1 MSIKDKY
8 YVDPIDS
15 RETYD
20 WLLNKHYAKRVPSIV
35 FSFGLYEEELGYK
48 TLIGVCTYG
57 LSPSSTLAS
66 SIAGDKYKDKVLELN
81 RLCVNDG
88 LPKNALSYFVSQSL
102 SIIKGYNI
110 IVSFSDINMK
120 HHGYIYQ
127 ACNFIY
133 TGTSSNTAQLI
144 DKEGNEFHF
153 RNIGHYQKKLK
164 GKINILKRISDN
176 LSDDLLKKEYK
187 NIPDKNKFT
196 GHCYVASECYY
207 HLCPDKLDV
216 YHIKHEN
223 STHWFL
229 KDNDKIIDVTREQF
243 KTPVPYNNAVK
254 GFFLTKKPSKRA
266 RILIN
271 RVIQDS
277 FKIIKR
283 RLNEDTLDRIVVA
296 NYLRKNKGS
305 YTAKQI
311 DKIFGYKDTAAHW
324 FRLDKGFSYPSVDD
338 WVELKEILNLDDT
351 LDQDMLNYDWIPCAN
366 DIIKQLELQKIEILP
381 KHRYIYIIGNK
392 RKKADILKHFKYE
405 KIPYPKG
412 DNKKYDA
419 SYKPITQ
426 MKLF

>member
-8 YVDPIDS
+8 KVESIKPF
-15 RETYD
+15 ETYD
-20 WLLNKHYAKRVPSIV
+20 WLKNKHYAKRIPPISYA
-35 FSFGLYEEELGYK
+35 FGLFQGNGLN
-48 TLIGVCTYG
+48 GVCCFG
-57 LSPSSTLAS
+57 IPAS
-66 SIAGDKYKDKVLELN
+66 RFENIKQPYELN
-81 RLCVNDG
+81 RLVINDD
-88 LPKNALSYFVSQSL
+88 LDKNVLSYFVSQSL

-133 TGTSSNTAQLI
+133 TGKSSNTTQLI
-144 DKEGNEFHF
+144 DKEGKEFHF

-164 GKINILKRISDN
+164 GN
-176 LSDDLLKKEYK
+176 KK
-187 NIPDKNKFT
+187 F
-196 GHCYVASECYY
+196 
-207 HLCPDKLDV
+207 
-216 YHIKHEN
+216 KH
-223 STHWFL
+223 
-229 KDNDKIIDVTREQF
+229 
-243 KTPVPYNNAVK
+243 
-254 GFFLTKKPSKRA
+254 
-266 RILIN
+266 
-271 RVIQDS
+271 
-277 FKIIKR
+277 IKR

-338 WVELKEILNLDDT
+338 WVELKEILSLDDT
-351 LDQDMLNYDWIPCAN
+351 LDSIMLNYEWIPCAS
-366 DIIKQLELQKIEILP
+366 DIIEQLELQKIEILP

-392 RKKADILKHFKYE
+392 RKKADILKHFQYE

>member
-8 YVDPIDS
+8 YVDSIDS

-20 WLLNKHYAKRVPSIV
+20 WLLNKHYAKRVPQIV
-35 FSFGLYEEELGYK
+35 SSFGLYKEELGYK

-57 LSPSSTLAS
+57 LPPSSTLAS

-88 LPKNALSYFVSQSL
+88 LPKNVLSYFVSQSL

-133 TGTSSNTAQLI
+133 TGKSSNTTQLI
-144 DKEGNEFHF
+144 DKEGKEFHF

-164 GKINILKRISDN
+164 GN
-176 LSDDLLKKEYK
+176 KK
-187 NIPDKNKFT
+187 F
-196 GHCYVASECYY
+196 
-207 HLCPDKLDV
+207 
-216 YHIKHEN
+216 KH
-223 STHWFL
+223 
-229 KDNDKIIDVTREQF
+229 
-243 KTPVPYNNAVK
+243 
-254 GFFLTKKPSKRA
+254 
-266 RILIN
+266 
-271 RVIQDS
+271 
-277 FKIIKR
+277 IKR

-338 WVELKEILNLDDT
+338 WVELKEILSLDDT
-351 LDQDMLNYDWIPCAN
+351 LDSIMLNYEWIPCAS
-366 DIIKQLELQKIEILP
+366 DIIEQLELQKIEILP

-392 RKKADILKHFKYE
+392 RKKADILKHFQYE